1 MWCIIQDLGK
11 GKATVHKKSKEW
23 KSLFQGK
30 KNNII
35 CFHSSPK
42 MNKPKN
48 FNVLPERARR
58 DYWDGQGLNSCGRSD
73 WVSYRKQRENR
84 NLRRKKEKVHMIWEI
99 WIGLQCV
106 RSFRDLACPLSLWDR
121 HAFLISKNMKD
132 CVTNPTDIYVSQV
145 IE

>member
-11 GKATVHKKSKEW
+11 GKATVHKSSKEW
-23 KSLFQGK
+23 KSLFQGQ

-58 DYWDGQGLNSCGRSD
+58 ITEMVKDLILVVDLIELAT
-73 WVSYRKQRENR
+73 EN
-84 NLRRKKEKVHMIWEI
+84 KEKIEI
-99 WIGLQCV
+99 
-106 RSFRDLACPLSLWDR
+106 
-121 HAFLISKNMKD
+121 
-132 CVTNPTDIYVSQV
+132 
-145 IE
+145 